1 MDNEEEKRQNIRVT
15 LIHSSSYTS
24 ILHRALAYVH
34 HDRDLLLAALL
45 DYCGFLR
52 ETPRFFS
59 IVPPMQA
66 SRKELERF
74 HSPDYLD
81 LLEYPHHHEPSS
93 ILLEPYGL
101 VDDCPLPKGKSECNL
116 LWSYIRHVAG
126 ASLQAAKLLASN
138 QADVVIHWGGGRH
151 HAHKNRAGG
160 FCFVNDVV
168 LAIQSLHRHT
178 KNHRVLYF
186 DIDIHHADGVQ
197 TAFYDT
203 NKVMN
208 VSMHRHTPGFFPAH
222 SGSMDEKGLFGTDGV
237 GHTLNIPM
245 PQGCTDLDFIDM
257 FQYTLSELLKTYNPD
272 TVVLCVGADGLYGDP
287 LVGPMD
293 SWHLTPEGIAEC
305 VRITAQ
311 ACSDANQ
318 TKLLLLGAGG
328 YHPARAART
337 FLLCT
342 AAACEGARPGMLWNE
357 LPKDMPRHD
366 YFPRYGP
373 DFSLVGEC
381 PSMKE
386 KGSEYSKGGDY
397 GNVLKES
404 KKAVDL
410 ALLYIQSQKN
420 RERMDFDFGVDPLWT
435 TLVHQRLKGKS
446 VSVVTGQGRG
456 RRRKC
461 TNQCA

>member
-1 MDNEEEKRQNIRVT
+1 MDHEKGKRQNIRVT

-24 ILHRALAYVH
+24 ILHRALAYIH
-34 HDRDLLLAALL
+34 QDRDVLLAALL
-45 DYCGFLR
+45 DYCGFLHKA
-52 ETPRFFS
+52 PRFFS
-59 IVPPMQA
+59 IVPPLHA

-81 LLEYPHHHEPSS
+81 LLEYPHLHEPPLE
-93 ILLEPYGL
+93 LLEQYGL
-101 VDDCPLPKGKSECNL
+101 TDDCPLPKGTSERKL

-126 ASLQAAKLLASN
+126 ASLQAAQLLASN
-138 QADVVIHWGGGRH
+138 QADVAIHWGGGRH

-168 LAIQSLHRHT
+168 LAVQSLQR
-178 KNHRVLYF
+178 KKINHRVLYV
-186 DIDIHHADGVQ
+186 DIDIHHSDGVQ

-203 NKVMN
+203 NNVMN
-208 VSMHRHTPGFFPAH
+208 VSMHRHAPGFFPAH
-222 SGSMDEKGLFGTDGV
+222 SGSMNEKGLFGTDGV
-237 GHTLNIPM
+237 GYTLNLPM
-245 PQGCTDLDFIDM
+245 PQGCKDVDFIAM
-257 FQYTLSELLKTYNPD
+257 FQYTMTEILKTYEPD
-272 TVVLCVGADGLYGDP
+272 TVVLCVGTDGLYGDP

-311 ACSDANQ
+311 TCSDTNR

-342 AAACEGARPGMLWNE
+342 AAACEGARPGMLWKE

-373 DFSLVGEC
+373 DFLLVDKFPFMAET
-381 PSMKE
+381 
-386 KGSEYSKGGDY
+386 GSKYSKGGNY
-397 GNVLKES
+397 GNILKES

-410 ALLYIQSQKN
+410 AILYIQSQKDK
-420 RERMDFDFGVDPLWT
+420 EQLDFDFGVDSLWT
-435 TLVHQRLKGKS
+435 DMVHQRLKDAS
-446 VSVVTGQGRG
+446 VRVVTAKGRG

-461 TNQCA
+461 TSQRA